1 MEGVAYRAG
10 ILSLIK
16 LKNPK
21 TGAENQEDSK
31 SNAEGTRQLGKQ
43 QLPWRLLFPMQGI
56 AGDKQLAWN
65 SLPPEKAAERKPQY
79 SNQCQSGQTRS
90 NVEKLM
96 ETDPACTNTHT
107 SGKTHTHA
115 QVRRDL

>member
-31 SNAEGTRQLGKQ
+31 SNTEGTRQLGKQ

-56 AGDKQLAWN
+56 AGDIQLA
-65 SLPPEKAAERKPQY
+65 LGLTATRKG
-79 SNQCQSGQTRS
+79 SRKKTTVFKSMSVRS
-90 NVEKLM
+90 DKE
-96 ETDPACTNTHT
+96 
-107 SGKTHTHA
+107 
-115 QVRRDL
+115 